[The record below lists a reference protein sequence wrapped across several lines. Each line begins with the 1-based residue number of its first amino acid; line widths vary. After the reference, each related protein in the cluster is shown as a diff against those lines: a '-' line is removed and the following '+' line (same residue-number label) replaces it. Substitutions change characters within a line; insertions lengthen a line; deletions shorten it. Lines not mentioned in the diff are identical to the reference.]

1 MGYGIRHPD
10 ERNAMASTNGTKR
23 RKGLKANY
31 GGATPEQVARAV
43 GRYRP
48 NKPNEAPAS
57 GSGT

>member
-1 MGYGIRHPD
+1 
-10 ERNAMASTNGTKR
+10 MASTNGTKR